1 MTFGE
6 KTNWTENR
14 EHDAEET
21 LGEIA
26 YKELFWLYR
35 MIFAEKIFKT
45 TLAY

>member
-1 MTFGE
+1 MTSG
-6 KTNWTENR
+6 KSDRAENR
-14 EHDAEET
+14 EHDTEET